1 MTAAGT
7 SFASQ
12 ATADGVAEQPLGLSR
27 IEASRRLAERGRR
40 SGRRSSRSY
49 ASIVRA
55 NVFTVFN
62 LILGVAGA
70 ATLVFGQWQDALFLG
85 VLFANATIGTAQ
97 EVRAK
102 RALDR
107 LSAFVA
113 PHATVVRD
121 GEASEVAVEEVV
133 TGDLVRVGPGDQIV
147 ADGSLQRAE
156 WLRLDESILTGE
168 SRAVQRAA
176 GDAVRSGSFVVE
188 GVGEYLVA
196 AVGADSYAERLTG
209 QARSFRHPRSP
220 LERALN
226 RLLFVL
232 VAVLVPLGV
241 ILGYALWHRHAA
253 VGSAV
258 PTAVAAVVTLIPE
271 GLILLAS
278 LTYAVAALRMARLGA
293 LAQQLNATESLASVD
308 VVCLDK
314 TGTLTQPRLRVVELV
329 GPDSLAGELGL
340 YAASAATRNGTLD
353 AVAAAYPAASAVVE
367 EEVPFSSRRRFGAQ
381 RIGGVGYVLGAPE
394 HFTLGELADRA
405 ARGAADGRRVLA
417 FGTADEL
424 DEPRPIARGLL
435 LLGEDLRPETR
446 ETVAWLQDQGVELK
460 VLSGD
465 RPETVASIAR
475 DAGIVGRAV
484 DASQLPEDGEELR
497 RLVLSTSVFGRIAP
511 EEKKRVVEALRA
523 SGRYVAMVGDG
534 VNDVPA
540 LKAAQLAIAQ
550 GSGTQMARTVA
561 DVVLVQSEFSAVPAM
576 VAEGRK
582 ILRNV
587 QRVAKLFVAKSAFA
601 AFLVLS
607 VGLTP
612 IAYPLL
618 PRHLTLA
625 ASLTIGIPGFFLA
638 LAPSRGA
645 YSSDGFLRELA
656 RFSLPAGTAAGLGVL
671 SSYFFALN
679 VLDFGVREARTVAT
693 TTLVLVGLYL
703 ILALEVEGRR
713 RGSAIGLLVVTLLAA
728 YVAVLLVPF
737 ARDFFLVAPLTLAV
751 VLPASAGALL
761 AVLGLAALDPGF
773 VPGRGAPRAGAS
785 VSVGDQ
791 VRERV
796 AGDCEPGDE
805 DSSRQDVQQPDGDR
819 HERFGARSRAH
830 GARRSVARDPAAS
843 VDGTSRRP

>member
-1 MTAAGT
+1 MLATPSLVPST
-7 SFASQ
+7 S
-12 ATADGVAEQPLGLSR
+12 AERSGGLSR
-27 IEASRRLAERGRR
+27 VEASRRLAA
-40 SGRRSSRSY
+40 SNPASASRSSRSY

-70 ATLVFGQWQDALFLG
+70 ATLAFGEWQDALFLG
-85 VLFANATIGTAQ
+85 VLVANATIGTAQ

-107 LSAFVA
+107 LSALVA

-121 GEASEVAVEEVV
+121 GEANQVPVEEVV
-133 TGDLVRVGPGDQIV
+133 VGDLVRVGPGDQIV
-147 ADGSLQRAE
+147 ADGSLQWTE
-156 WLRLDESILTGE
+156 WLQLDESILTGE
-168 SRAVQRAA
+168 SRPVQRAA
-176 GDAVRSGSFVVE
+176 GDGVRSGSFVVE
-188 GVGEYLVA
+188 GVGEYVVS
-196 AVGADSYAERLTG
+196 AVGSDSYAERLTG

-232 VAVLVPLGV
+232 VAVLVPLGAV
-241 ILGYALWHRHAA
+241 LGYALWHRHAA
-253 VGSAV
+253 VGVAV
-258 PTAVAAVVTLIPE
+258 PTSVAAVVTLIPE

-329 GPDSLAGELGL
+329 GPGSLAQELGM
-340 YAASAATRNGTLD
+340 YAASAGTRNGTLE
-353 AVAAAYPAASAVVE
+353 AIAAAYPAAPAVIDE
-367 EEVPFSSRRRFGAQ
+367 ELPFSSRRRFGGQ
-381 RIGGVGYVLGAPE
+381 RLGGIGYVLGAPE
-394 HFTLGELADRA
+394 HFSLGGLADDA

-417 FGTADEL
+417 FGTAAEL
-424 DEPRPIARGLL
+424 DDPQPVAHGLVL
-435 LLGEDLRPETR
+435 LSEDLRPETR
-446 ETVAWLQDQGVELK
+446 ETVSWLQSQGVELK

-465 RPETVASIAR
+465 RPETVASIAH
-475 DAGIVGRAV
+475 DAGVEGAAV
-484 DASQLPEDGEELR
+484 DASQLPEDEEELR
-497 RLVLSTSVFGRIAP
+497 RLVLRTTIFGRIAP
-511 EEKKRVVEALRA
+511 EEKRRVVEALRDA
-523 SGRYVAMVGDG
+523 GRYVAMVGDG

-550 GSGTQMARTVA
+550 GSGTQMARAVA
-561 DVVLVQSEFSAVPAM
+561 DVVLVNSEFSAVPAM

-587 QRVAKLFVAKSAFA
+587 QRVAKLFVTKSAFA

-638 LAPSRGA
+638 LAPSRGG
-645 YSSDGFLRELA
+645 YSSQGFLRELA

-703 ILALEVEGRR
+703 ILALEAEGRR
-713 RGSAIGLLVVTLLAA
+713 RSSAIALLVATLLAG
-728 YVAVLLVPF
+728 YVAVLLTPF
-737 ARDFFLVAPLTLAV
+737 AREFFLLAPLSLAV
-751 VLPASAGALL
+751 VAPAAAGAAL
-761 AVLGLAALDPGF
+761 AALGLAALDPRF
-773 VPGRGAPRAGAS
+773 VPHLRA
-785 VSVGDQ
+785 
-791 VRERV
+791 
-796 AGDCEPGDE
+796 
-805 DSSRQDVQQPDGDR
+805 
-819 HERFGARSRAH
+819 
-830 GARRSVARDPAAS
+830 
-843 VDGTSRRP
+843 